1 MKTCKTTDQH
11 GCWNTRIKLSSCRVP
26 SKLDVLGVFPWRPAR
41 IPACPRASFH
51 RQIDT
56 LVDNGEPFIKND
68 MRNSLFVSFVFVRA
82 AYYHGAYFSSDLKCQ
97 GIHLENVCRHHF
109 LHTFSVDVVDVV
121 RSAVRADH
129 TNRRTQAECHTAG
142 GNRRFRLSFVM

>member
-1 MKTCKTTDQH
+1 MKTCKTIEQT
-11 GCWNTRIKLSSCRVP
+11 GVRNGRIKISSCRVP
-26 SKLDVLGVFPWRPAR
+26 RKSRSFNSDLVGSALW
-41 IPACPRASFH
+41 PACPRASLL

-56 LVDNGEPFIKND
+56 LVNNGEPFIKND

-129 TNRRTQAECHTAG
+129 TNRRAQAERHTAG
-142 GNRRFRLSFVM
+142 GNRRFRFSFVM